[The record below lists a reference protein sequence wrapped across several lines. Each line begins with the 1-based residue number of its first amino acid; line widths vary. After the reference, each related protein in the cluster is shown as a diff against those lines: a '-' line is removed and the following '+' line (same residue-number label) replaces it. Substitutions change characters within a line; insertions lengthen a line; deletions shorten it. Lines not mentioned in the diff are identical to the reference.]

1 MDAIGYSPA
10 KVEESRV
17 SIDYDAVP
25 VARNG
30 IFAGSPQAAIDAITQ
45 SPAYTIRIDL
55 GLGTGRA
62 RVYTCDCTEEYVRI
76 NMS

>member
-1 MDAIGYSPA
+1 M
-10 KVEESRV
+10 EESKV
-17 SIDYDAVP
+17 SIDYDQVP

-55 GLGTGRA
+55 GLGSGRA